1 VTNPGDEVSTAEDA
15 AGLSSFRDGERVLL
29 MDARGR
35 RYLLRL
41 QAGSTFHFHG
51 GSIPHDAVIGAPEGS
66 VRRATSGARLTA
78 LRPTLADFVLKMPRG
93 AQVVY
98 PKDIA
103 AVLVHGDIA
112 PGSRVLEAGT
122 GSGALTMGLARAVGP
137 EGTIVSYEIRDDFHA
152 TARANLET
160 FFGAVPAWVDL
171 RNRDLSAVAAEDA
184 RARRAEVFDRA
195 VLDLPEPWAVLP
207 AVTAVLRPGSILTT
221 YLPTTNQT
229 REAVLALERTGYSQ
243 IDTFEVLE
251 RHWHVTDRSVRPDHR
266 MVAHTGF
273 ITVARRGVGDAD
285 RSNGDE
291 AGDESGAG
299 TDTAAAD

>member
-1 VTNPGDEVSTAEDA
+1 MTDLGSGGSDGQGATPPGA
-15 AGLSSFRDGERVLL
+15 FRDGERVLL

-41 QAGSTFHFHG
+41 QAGSIFHFHG
-51 GSIPHDAVIGAPEGS
+51 GWVPHDALIGAPEGAM
-66 VRRATSGARLTA
+66 RRATSGARLTA

-93 AQVVY
+93 AQIVY

-112 PGSRVLEAGT
+112 PGSQVLEAGT

-137 EGTIVSYEIRDDFHA
+137 QGRIVSYEVREDFHQ
-152 TARANLET
+152 TARANVET
-160 FFGAVPAWVDL
+160 FFGAVPPWVEL
-171 RNRDLSAVAAEDA
+171 RNQDLICVAEGRPDREDDGVEP
-184 RARRAEVFDRA
+184 EVFDRA
-195 VLDLPEPWAVLP
+195 VLDLPEPWAVLH
-207 AVTAVLRPGSILTT
+207 AVTSVLRPGGILTT

-229 REAVLALERTGYSQ
+229 RETVLALERSGYSQ
-243 IDTFEVLE
+243 VDTFEVME

-273 ITVARRGVGDAD
+273 ITVARRGVGGEDRAEPDEPEESAEATAD
-285 RSNGDE
+285 D
-291 AGDESGAG
+291 
-299 TDTAAAD
+299 